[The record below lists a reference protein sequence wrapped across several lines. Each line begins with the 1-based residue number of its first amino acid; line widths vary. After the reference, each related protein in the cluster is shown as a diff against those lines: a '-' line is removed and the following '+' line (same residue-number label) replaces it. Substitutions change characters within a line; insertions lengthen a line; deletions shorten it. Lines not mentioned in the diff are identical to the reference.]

1 MNIHESIHIMLILLA
16 HVFRGAGTF
25 TLEEKIKMINFVGY
39 ILHNTDLPLLHSGD
53 SCCYQ
58 TSKANHSHTPRI
70 N

>member
-25 TLEEKIKMINFVGY
+25 TLKEKIKMINFVGY
-39 ILHNTDLPLLHSGD
+39 ILHNTDLPLLNTGD
-53 SCCYQ
+53 SCYYQ
-58 TSKANHSHTPRI
+58 PHKTNHSSTPRI

>member
-25 TLEEKIKMINFVGY
+25 TLKEKIKMINFVGY
-39 ILHNTDLPLLHSGD
+39 ILHNTDLPLLNAGESY
-53 SCCYQ
+53 CYQ
-58 TSKANHSHTPRI
+58 PHKTNHNNTPRI